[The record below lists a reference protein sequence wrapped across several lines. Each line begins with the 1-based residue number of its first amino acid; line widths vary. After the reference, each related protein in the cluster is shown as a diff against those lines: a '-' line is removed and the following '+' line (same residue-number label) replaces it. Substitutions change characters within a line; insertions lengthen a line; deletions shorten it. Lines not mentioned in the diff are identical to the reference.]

1 MAKELIERGASG
13 DRIEAMRTMKPQAHP
28 TKWMLVM
35 IGLPRGKPAERIRRL
50 RIQAVVEFDTQAE
63 AEAELA
69 KATDRGERG
78 YVLPPLA
85 DWGGKGGSQ

>member
-1 MAKELIERGASG
+1 MAKTSNRNTCAP
-13 DRIEAMRTMKPQAHP
+13 AAMKPKAHL

-35 IGLPRGKPAERIRRL
+35 TTKPRGTPADRIRRL

-78 YVLPPLA
+78 YVLPPIA
-85 DWGGKGGSQ
+85 ARGGKQ